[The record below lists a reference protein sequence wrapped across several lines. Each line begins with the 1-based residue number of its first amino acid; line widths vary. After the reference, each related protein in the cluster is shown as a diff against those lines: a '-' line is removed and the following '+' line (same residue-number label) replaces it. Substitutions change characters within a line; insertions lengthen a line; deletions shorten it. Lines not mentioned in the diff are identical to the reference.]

1 MVAAWDSKYGY
12 DRPRPSAIKADLKA
26 VVPNPLSPSYPAEY
40 AAAAGAAA
48 EVLAYLIPDRAAS
61 FGDKAE
67 GGRARVLVAG
77 VNYPSDAA
85 AGVVPGRQVVA
96 VAIERAKADGT
107 DAKWTGNVPNE
118 PGKWTGT
125 NPILR
130 MAGTW
135 LRRTGMADGG
145 SPDDRTPPA
154 PMATRTA
161 TSCCPSACS
170 NCCAPPHSEREARFG
185 QIWLIS
191 RPPALVRARSS
202 AGTRP
207 AFAERARPDRGHPE
221 PAAPASSARSGAPP
235 SPSRQPAAAPATD

>member
-1 MVAAWDSKYGY
+1 MRGIGH
-12 DRPRPSAIKADLKA
+12 RADL
-26 VVPNPLSPSYPAEY
+26 PQ
-40 AAAAGAAA
+40 
-48 EVLAYLIPDRAAS
+48 
-61 FGDKAE
+61 
-67 GGRARVLVAG
+67 
-77 VNYPSDAA
+77 
-85 AGVVPGRQVVA
+85 RQPQP
-96 VAIERAKADGT
+96 AIERAKADGT

-191 RPPALVRARSS
+191 CF
-202 AGTRP
+202 AGYNG
-207 AFAERARPDRGHPE
+207 FASERGGRCYERARY
-221 PAAPASSARSGAPP
+221 
-235 SPSRQPAAAPATD
+235 QC

>member
-1 MVAAWDSKYGY
+1 MSANQTRLG
-12 DRPRPSAIKADLKA
+12 RSAIKFWASRFGATGRESLLS
-26 VVPNPLSPSYPAEY
+26 VVHISRRRQLPERCRGRS
-40 AAAAGAAA
+40 GA
-48 EVLAYLIPDRAAS
+48 RQ
-61 FGDKAE
+61 
-67 GGRARVLVAG
+67 
-77 VNYPSDAA
+77 
-85 AGVVPGRQVVA
+85 QVVA
-96 VAIERAKADGT
+96 VASEHAKADGT

-191 RPPALVRARSS
+191 CPPALVRARSRQVL
-202 AGTRP
+202 AG
-207 AFAERARPDRGHPE
+207 RAGVMILLGVVDEVPPGE
-221 PAAPASSARSGAPP
+221 EAALGAARCQCLWHTGQHAGG
-235 SPSRQPAAAPATD
+235 